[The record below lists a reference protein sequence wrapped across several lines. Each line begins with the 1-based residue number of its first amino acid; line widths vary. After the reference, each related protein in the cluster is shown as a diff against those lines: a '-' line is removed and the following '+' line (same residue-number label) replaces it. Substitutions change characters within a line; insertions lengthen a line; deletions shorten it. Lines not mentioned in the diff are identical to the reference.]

1 MPGIKI
7 YRSLMVNVAY
17 ESLPSTV
24 PLGEPTLGFWLI
36 ATPVGSLTKV
46 FNFANLSPPVEAA
59 TRSVAVE
66 TKQYLYFLLV
76 Q

>member
-7 YRSLMVNVAY
+7 YRSLMVKVAY

-24 PLGEPTLGFWLI
+24 PLGEPTPGFWLI

-46 FNFANLSPPVEAA
+46 FNFANLSPPVEPQRVQLHA
-59 TRSVAVE
+59 E
-66 TKQYLYFLLV
+66 TKQFLYFLLV